1 MNSIIKYNEDLVSA
15 IKSVIFKYCPYIED
29 RLYILGNAQSPEIDV
44 DINFYDNET
53 LIMFLVGNSNF
64 KQSVT
69 ERLIIPG
76 VVEFE
81 KVSKIIDL
89 ILSDHEF
96 IKNINLYNDSI
107 DLKFAI
113 NWTDKSIQGI
123 DCGDIG
129 LNLKFNNNIE
139 LKKQYLYLLFQKYCF
154 VLEHTPSFKKIK
166 NEYINSVKQVYLNTL
181 DKTQLIS
188 LLNSMNE
195 NELKELLYNLDND
208 AFIKY
213 TTENQSQTKVKKLFL
228 EKNNTNN

>member
-1 MNSIIKYNEDLVSA
+1 MSSIVKYESDLVAS

-29 RLYILGNAQSPEIDV
+29 RLYILGNDKSPEIDI

-53 LIMFLVGNSNF
+53 LIMFLVGDSNL
-64 KQSVT
+64 KKSVN
-69 ERLIIPG
+69 ERLIIPS

-89 ILSDHEF
+89 ILEDHEF

-107 DLKFAI
+107 DLKFSI
-113 NWTDKSIQGI
+113 NWTDKSTRGI
-123 DCGDIG
+123 DCGDMG

-139 LKKQYLYLLFQKYCF
+139 LKKQYLYFLFQKYCF
-154 VLEHTPSFKKIK
+154 VLENTPSFKKIK
-166 NEYINSVKQVYLNTL
+166 NEYIDSVKQIYLNTL

-208 AFIKY
+208 TFIKY
-213 TTENQSQTKVKKLFL
+213 TIGNQSQTKVKKLFL
-228 EKNNTNN
+228 EKYNSNN